1 MDRAEL
7 LQLINLSEELVPAGQ
22 HNRPGTRIAPK
33 FVTIHNTSNANPG
46 ADAKAHSRF
55 VRNTGFYMI
64 NGKQNWVS
72 WHYTVDDKVALRHVP
87 PTEKAY
93 HAGPANS
100 VSIAMEVC
108 MHQGIDRA
116 AADLRAA
123 RLAALLLFDF
133 GLGIA
138 GLRTHQSWTGKN
150 CPQLLI
156 PRWAAFVQ
164 QVEGIRRTITSAGFV
179 AMESLSESEE
189 AALAV
194 EAAGYDDAEID
205 QAAMAEAMRA
215 EEK

>member
-1 MDRAEL
+1 MDRTEL
-7 LQLINLSEELVPAGQ
+7 LQLIALSEELVPAGKG
-22 HNRPGTRIAPK
+22 NRPGTRIAPK
-33 FVTIHNTSNANPG
+33 FVTIHNTSNTNPG

-72 WHYTVDDKVALRHVP
+72 WHYTVDDEVALRHLP
-87 PTEKAY
+87 PTEKGY

-100 VSIAMEVC
+100 VSIAIEVC
-108 MHQGIDRA
+108 MNQGIDRT

-138 GLRTHQSWTGKN
+138 GLRTDQSWTGKN
-150 CPQLLI
+150 CPTLLI
-156 PRWAAFVQ
+156 PRWAAFVA
-164 QVEGIRRTITSAGFV
+164 QVESIRRTITSAGFV
-179 AMESLSESEE
+179 AMESLSEAEAEAMAIE
-189 AALAV
+189 AAT
-194 EAAGYDDAEID
+194 YDDAEIE

>member
-7 LQLINLSEELVPAGQ
+7 LQLINLSEELVPAGK

-33 FVTIHNTSNANPG
+33 FVTIHNTSNTNAG

-64 NGKQNWVS
+64 GGKQNWVS

-87 PTEKAY
+87 PTEKAF

-100 VSIAMEVC
+100 VSVAMEVC
-108 MHQGIDRA
+108 MHAGIDRA

-138 GLRTHQSWTGKN
+138 GLRTHKSWTGKN

-156 PRWAAFVQ
+156 PNWNAFVA
-164 QVEGIRRTITSAGFV
+164 QVDGIRRTITSAGFV
-179 AMESLSESEE
+179 AMETLSPDEE
-189 AALAV
+189 AAMA
-194 EAAGYDDAEID
+194 EAAAEYDNAEID
-205 QAAMAEAMRA
+205 HAAMAEAMRV
-215 EEK
+215 EER